1 MAQTPPRGLTPH
13 FVKTV
18 TRPGTYG
25 DGYGAFGLTFRV
37 RIGARGR
44 VTKSWLQRLPVEA
57 GRRDIGLG
65 SYPAVLLPL
74 ARQRAL
80 ENWQA
85 VKAGVDIHAARRPIP
100 TLAEGFDIVIADL
113 ASSWTSD
120 STEKEWRRH
129 KAYCGPLL
137 ATPISDVTKRH
148 VSDVIAAHRTPK
160 NRVPNDL
167 RAKISV
173 VMQWAI
179 DQDYRHDNPAPAS
192 ITQTIARRRPQS
204 RMKSM
209 PFRHL
214 PDVLDLLQNAE
225 GWWAAKLCL
234 RFLILTVARSEQA
247 REATWEEVDFDHA
260 LWTIPAVRMK
270 TRRSEHHVPLSR
282 QAVDSLLDVQ
292 EITGATTGPIFPAQL
307 TAEYISAPQLIDLL
321 HSVGTSATPHGIR
334 QCFKNWSSSRTDIAE
349 AVAEKAMA
357 HQPSA
362 AVIRAYLTDDFVEER
377 DPVMQLWADFLST
390 PQGLFV
396 PAPWERRKR

>member
-179 DQDYRHDNPAPAS
+179 DQDYRHDNPAPHQHHPDHSPTPSPVAHEEHAVPPS
-192 ITQTIARRRPQS
+192 ARRPRLTPKRRRMVGRKTLSQIPDPHRRPQ
-204 RMKSM
+204 R
-209 PFRHL
+209 
-214 PDVLDLLQNAE
+214 
-225 GWWAAKLCL
+225 
-234 RFLILTVARSEQA
+234 
-247 REATWEEVDFDHA
+247 
-260 LWTIPAVRMK
+260 
-270 TRRSEHHVPLSR
+270 
-282 QAVDSLLDVQ
+282 
-292 EITGATTGPIFPAQL
+292 
-307 TAEYISAPQLIDLL
+307 
-321 HSVGTSATPHGIR
+321 TS
-334 QCFKNWSSSRTDIAE
+334 S
-349 AVAEKAMA
+349 
-357 HQPSA
+357 
-362 AVIRAYLTDDFVEER
+362 
-377 DPVMQLWADFLST
+377 
-390 PQGLFV
+390 
-396 PAPWERRKR
+396 